1 MASPSGFLCGTIT
14 IFWALEKIDLTVA
27 ISTEFMRPNIQY
39 YTKVLGSPFLFLAP
53 GTLPI
58 RIFLGSREPGPFLRG
73 ALLDKDHG
81 MDGPGF
87 KIANVPVPCRVESP
101 KSGARDPL
109 DPDQGLWIPLKTVLL
124 RKI

>member
-87 KIANVPVPCRVESP
+87 KSP
-101 KSGARDPL
+101 MFRSLAAWNPQKAGPGTHWTPIKACGFP
-109 DPDQGLWIPLKTVLL
+109 
-124 RKI
+124 